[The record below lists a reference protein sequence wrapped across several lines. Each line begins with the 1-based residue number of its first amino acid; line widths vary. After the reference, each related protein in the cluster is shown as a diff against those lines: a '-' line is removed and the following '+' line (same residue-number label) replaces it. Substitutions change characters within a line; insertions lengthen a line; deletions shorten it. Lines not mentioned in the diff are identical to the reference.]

1 MSARPREVYEQ
12 TTNFSLRDVVTPA
25 YPVAQKIPVQSSG
38 GLFRMKP
45 QPQEQRSAPSTV
57 SMKLNF
63 GSGFQVKQTAAETPS
78 PAKPEQRPN
87 LSFSFGMPAAKLP
100 GHQRAMKLV
109 PQTQAQGAPIQQASR
124 QDDTDRQEIM
134 RLTAYVEELNG
145 RLKKAHLSL
154 QQTEANMQ
162 HAQKVLQGER
172 HAASK
177 QTEAFKK
184 ELATAHET
192 EAKLRAELSS
202 RPQRSAL
209 SQSAFSQAVGSILAD
224 EQRIELHSREVQEL
238 ESKIKALGDAKVLIE
253 AEVSGIQK
261 LRDQAN
267 AELETLRAQQTE
279 MRASADESQR
289 LVKIAEEALQTIE
302 ARKKLAT
309 EEVRTAELRHE
320 GIIKDQQVVIGKISE
335 ARNTLEA
342 LTAQLES
349 VRSQTTDAEALE
361 TAARSAAANAAN
373 EALKATQTAD
383 SCNEK
388 TSAVKM
394 EMEAASTKAE
404 SLRTELAE
412 LEDLKLQA
420 QRDLASVRV
429 STASEHAAA
438 RETSAQMQAV
448 IDGLKAKV
456 EEQKRELAD
465 AKGAMSAQPCPTRNL
480 IDDVPDFVLDND
492 DLPATAEPQLV
503 STSTLLDAPLPP
515 AVDTTQSTVHV
526 TADGPPRRVR
536 PAGKIV
542 GDIATTLPGNGGTAF
557 LRRVAGMALSSRPSI
572 AAELG
577 MPISLAQH
585 NIDAAP
591 AGSAQKDATTLMVE
605 AVIGDLKQALTDIT
619 QRQLPPSRMVMAI

>member
-25 YPVAQKIPVQSSG
+25 LPVAQKIPVQSSG

-63 GSGFQVKQTAAETPS
+63 GSGFQVKQNAAETPS

-87 LSFSFGMPAAKLP
+87 LSFSFGVPAAKLS

-162 HAQKVLQGER
+162 HAQKVLQAER

-224 EQRIELHSREVQEL
+224 EQRVELHSREVQEL

-309 EEVRTAELRHE
+309 EEVRAAELRHE

-335 ARNTLEA
+335 ARNTLET
-342 LTAQLES
+342 LTTQLES

-361 TAARSAAANAAN
+361 LAARSAAANAAN

-394 EMEAASTKAE
+394 EMEAASTKVE

-412 LEDLKLQA
+412 LENLKLQA
-420 QRDLASVRV
+420 QSDLASVRI
-429 STASEHAAA
+429 STASEHASAK
-438 RETSAQMQAV
+438 ETSAQMQAV
-448 IDGLKAKV
+448 IDSLKAKV

-465 AKGAMSAQPCPTRNL
+465 AKGATGAQPYPTRKL
-480 IDDVPDFVLDND
+480 VDVPDFVLDDD

-503 STSTLLDAPLPP
+503 STSTLIDAPIPSALN
-515 AVDTTQSTVHV
+515 TTQSTVHV
-526 TADGPPRRVR
+526 TAEGPPRRVR

-557 LRRVAGMALSSRPSI
+557 LRRMAGMALSSRPSI
-572 AAELG
+572 AAEFG